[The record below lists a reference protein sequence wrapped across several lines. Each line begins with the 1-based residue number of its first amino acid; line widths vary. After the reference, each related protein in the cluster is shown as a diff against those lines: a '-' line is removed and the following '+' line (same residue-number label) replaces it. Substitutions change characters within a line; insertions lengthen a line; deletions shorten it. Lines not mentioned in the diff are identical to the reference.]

1 MSYHS
6 PLTYSP
12 LTLLK
17 TTFMG
22 ERSVATLSP
31 KSLVSKLNNTC
42 RRALEGA
49 AGLCLSNTHYNI
61 EIEHWLIKLLEPAE
75 SDLPRIFRHYDVVL
89 LPAFGGLPGASA
101 GLRPATARRRTWSA
115 GLGGGMPDA

>member
-75 SDLPRIFRHYDVVL
+75 SDLPRIFRHYDVDLSRVVREL
-89 LPAFGGLPGASA
+89 TRALDGLKRGNAQ
-101 GLRPATARRRTWSA
+101 RPSMS
-115 GLGGGMPDA
+115 GELGEWMTDA